1 MLIGYARVST
11 TNQKMDLQV
20 DALKKSGVEDDWI
33 YQEQASGVKTNR
45 PELDVCLRTLRKGD
59 TLVIYKLD
67 RLGRSLKE
75 LIAIVSDLEKREV
88 GLRSLSEN
96 IDTTTPS
103 GKFFFH
109 LFGAVAQ
116 FERDLISERTKA
128 GLAAARARGRRG
140 GRKPKI
146 DEKKAKMAVRL
157 LVDDQELRHEDVA
170 KMLGVSRATL
180 YRAWKRYEIKP
191 PDSIRMM
198 PEQK

>member
-11 TNQKMDLQV
+11 TDQKMDLQV
-20 DALKKSGVEDDWI
+20 DALKKAGVEDDWI

-75 LIAIVSDLEKREV
+75 LIAIVSNLEKREV

-180 YRAWKRYEIKP
+180 YRAWKRYEITP